1 VERRD
6 LDKNYPTGRSSPIS
20 AAAPGQKRRFSTIV
34 STILSLCRRASQ
46 FVLLAFLVTSAT
58 FLLSSWVPGDF
69 FSKNLLE
76 HATDQQSVEQL
87 RHKYG
92 LDQPV
97 PLQYLHWLGKALRL
111 DLGYSLL
118 YRQPVLSVVA
128 DAMKKTLW
136 LGLPALMLGFGGGVL
151 LGTLHGIYRQR
162 PLGHLLDFASG
173 VMLSLPSLVLGIAA
187 LLIAAQTGWFPLG
200 SMSSV
205 GVKESVDWTWLTD
218 RLHHLALPV
227 ACLTVPIL
235 STVERIQYSAT
246 RDCSESLFLRA
257 ARARGLGRC
266 KLFFHHMLLPSLNP
280 VLSTSGPILGGV
292 LSGSLVLEIIFA
304 WPGLGRV
311 TYDALFN
318 NDLFLL
324 AGCVLA
330 SSVLL
335 VAGNLAADALL
346 LVLDPRT
353 RQSSSGRQP

>member
-1 VERRD
+1 MILLCKR
-6 LDKNYPTGRSSPIS
+6 G
-20 AAAPGQKRRFSTIV
+20 GQ
-34 STILSLCRRASQ
+34 L
-46 FVLLAFLVTSAT
+46 VLLAMLVTSAT
-58 FLLSSWVPGDF
+58 FALSSWIPGDF
-69 FSKNLLE
+69 FSKNLLDRT
-76 HATDQQSVEQL
+76 ADQETVDQL

-97 PLQYLHWLGKALRL
+97 QVQYLRWLGNSLKL

-118 YRQPVLSVVA
+118 YRQPVLGVVA
-128 DAMKKTLW
+128 DALRKTLW
-136 LGLPALMLGFGGGVL
+136 LGLPALMLGLGGGVL
-151 LGTLHGIYRQR
+151 LGTLHGIYRNR
-162 PLGHLLDFASG
+162 LLGHLLDFASG
-173 VMLSLPSLVLGIAA
+173 IMLSLPSLVLGIAA
-187 LLIAAQTGWFPLG
+187 LLLAAQTGWFPLG

-205 GVKESVDWTWLTD
+205 DLREAACWNWLLD
-218 RLHHLALPV
+218 RIHHLALPV
-227 ACLTVPIL
+227 LCLTVPIL
-235 STVERIQYSAT
+235 ATVERIQYAAT

-257 ARARGLGRC
+257 AQARGLGRHA
-266 KLFFHHMLLPSLNP
+266 LFFYHLLLPSLNP

-324 AGCVLA
+324 LGCVVA

-346 LVLDPRT
+346 LILDPRT
-353 RQSSSGRQP
+353 RESMRGGQP